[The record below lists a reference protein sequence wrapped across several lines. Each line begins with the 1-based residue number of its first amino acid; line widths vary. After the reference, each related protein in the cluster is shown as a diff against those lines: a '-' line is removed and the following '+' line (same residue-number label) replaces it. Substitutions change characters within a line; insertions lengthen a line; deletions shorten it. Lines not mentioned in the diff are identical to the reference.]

1 MIPCD
6 ASHPYFDGTNCIDCA
21 INRNT
26 SDIANHKP
34 YFNLKTKQCQNC
46 IKYNSNTHKCED
58 NDTDTTNV
66 TPVNPNV
73 KPPVTTTTCPAGQ
86 VFMNSTSSCHQL
98 VSNVTAISQSDYI

>member
-34 YFNLKTKQCQNC
+34 YFNLKTKQCENC
-46 IKYNSNTHKCED
+46 IKYDSNTHKCGD
-58 NDTDTTNV
+58 NV
-66 TPVNPNV
+66 TNTTTV

-86 VFMNSTSSCHQL
+86 VSMNATSSCHQL
-98 VSNVTAISQSDYI
+98 VSNVTAIS